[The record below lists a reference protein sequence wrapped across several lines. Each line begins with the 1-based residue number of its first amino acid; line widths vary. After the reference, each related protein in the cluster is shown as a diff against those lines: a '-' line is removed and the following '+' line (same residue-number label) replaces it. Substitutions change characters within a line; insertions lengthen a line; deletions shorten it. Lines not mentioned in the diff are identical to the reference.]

1 MCIYVRIYAFHAKEE
16 LDINVSLR
24 YYQISLFSSLK
35 LGANKEFLPPP
46 PPPNNEY
53 LGMGMVDGKLLLM
66 IRT

>member
-16 LDINVSLR
+16 SDINVSLR
-24 YYQISLFSSLK
+24 YYQISLFSFLK
-35 LGANKEFLPPP
+35 LGANKEFLPPSP
-46 PPPNNEY
+46 PPTNEY

>member
-16 LDINVSLR
+16 LDINAVFDIIRFHCLAL
-24 YYQISLFSSLK
+24 IKNSS
-35 LGANKEFLPPP
+35 PPSH
-46 PPPNNEY
+46 NEY

>member
-35 LGANKEFLPPP
+35 LGANKEFPSPPP
-46 PPPNNEY
+46 NEY

>member
-1 MCIYVRIYAFHAKEE
+1 MCIYVRIYAFHVKEE

-46 PPPNNEY
+46 HNEY
-53 LGMGMVDGKLLLM
+53 LGMGMEDGKLLLM